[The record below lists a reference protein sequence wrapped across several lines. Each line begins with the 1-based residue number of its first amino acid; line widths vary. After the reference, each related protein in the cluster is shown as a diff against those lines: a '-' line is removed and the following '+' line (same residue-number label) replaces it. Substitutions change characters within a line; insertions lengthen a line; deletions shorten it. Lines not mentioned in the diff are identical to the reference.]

1 MMVGEVL
8 SSILASFLT
17 FFVIMDVFGNVPV
30 FVVIMSKMT
39 LKDRVISA
47 NRSIVVASII
57 LFIFLFLGEYILAIF
72 GISIDSFKIAGGII
86 LLILGIKFVLGLR
99 FSEQRAKTYQWAVVP
114 ISMPLLVGPGTLT
127 AAIILVKEY
136 NFFIVAVAAA
146 LNLLVAWYVLRRTSS
161 IFKVLGRQGSDI
173 LARMMGLIITALS
186 IEYIML
192 GIQTFWA

>member
-1 MMVGEVL
+1 MMVGEIL

-47 NRSIVVASII
+47 NRSIIVASII

-72 GISIDSFKIAGGII
+72 GISIDSFKIGGGLI
-86 LLILGIKFVLGLR
+86 LLILGLKFVLGLR
-99 FSEQRAKTYQWAVVP
+99 LAEQRAKTYQWAVVP

-136 NFFIVAVAAA
+136 NFFIVAMAAA
-146 LNLLVAWYVLRRTSS
+146 LNLLVAWYVLRKTSS

-186 IEYIML
+186 IEYIMM
-192 GIQTFWA
+192 GVQTFWS